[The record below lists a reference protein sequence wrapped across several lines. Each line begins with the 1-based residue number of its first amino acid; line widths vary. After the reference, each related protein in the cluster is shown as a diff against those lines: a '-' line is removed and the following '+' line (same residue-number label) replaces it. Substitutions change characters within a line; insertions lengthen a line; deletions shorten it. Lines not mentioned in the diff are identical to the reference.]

1 MKRWV
6 AVQRNPVAGPGP
18 DRAAIAELLSG
29 LQAHGLAPRLYSSRD
44 RLARRLARVDCR
56 EGLECIVAAGGDGTV
71 ADVINRWPGVP
82 LAILPLGTENLLARH
97 LGVPRSGRAV
107 ADLVAAGR
115 RRRLDL
121 GLLGERR
128 FTLMA
133 SAGFDAEVVHD
144 VHRDRAGH
152 VTRGRYARS
161 ILRVLARYPFPSV
174 KVWIDGAATPMA
186 ARLAIVVNVPA
197 YAGRLGVAPGARD
210 DDGLLDLR
218 LFERGSALHM
228 IRYVVMVLAGAHE
241 RLPDVRSIRASSV
254 RIESDAP
261 VPVQADGDPAGRTPM
276 EARVLH
282 AALEVVVPAERPA
295 ITRAAR

>member
-1 MKRWV
+1 MRRWV
-6 AVQRNPVAGPGP
+6 AVQRNPVAGARPG
-18 DRAAIAELLSG
+18 RAAIGELLSG
-29 LQAHGLAPRLYSSRD
+29 LRAHGLAPRLYSSRD
-44 RLARRLARVDCR
+44 RLGRRLARTDCR
-56 EGLECIVAAGGDGTV
+56 ESLECIVAAGGDGTV
-71 ADVINRWPGVP
+71 ADVVNRWPDVP
-82 LAILPLGTENLLARH
+82 VAILPLGTENLLARH

-107 ADLVAAGR
+107 ADLIAAGS

-144 VHRDRAGH
+144 VHRRRLGH
-152 VTRGRYARS
+152 VTRRRYARS
-161 ILRVLARYPFPSV
+161 ILRALARYPFPSV
-174 KVWIDGAATPMA
+174 AVRVDGAATVIA

-197 YAGRLGVAPGARD
+197 YAGRLPVAAAARD

-228 IRYVVMVLAGAHE
+228 LRYVVMVLAGAHE

-254 RIESDAP
+254 RIESDAS

-276 EARVLH
+276 EARVLP
-282 AALEVVVPAERPA
+282 AALEVVAPALRPG